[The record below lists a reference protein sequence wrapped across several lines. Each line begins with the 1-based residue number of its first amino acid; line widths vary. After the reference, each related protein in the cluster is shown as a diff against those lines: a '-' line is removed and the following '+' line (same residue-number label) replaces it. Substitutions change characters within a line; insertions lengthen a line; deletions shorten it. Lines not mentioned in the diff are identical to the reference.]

1 MLSLNNS
8 MLAYAGCILAC
19 IPCFSPCLILGIPFG
34 IWGLIAMADE
44 RVSAVSRVSLAAIAT
59 ISGHETSARVC
70 SRPAA
75 SPNWGV
81 R

>member
-1 MLSLNNS
+1 MHASVYFRIVWGLLIVVSNVGTVIGAQQMLSLKNR

-44 RVSAVSRVSLAAIAT
+44 RVKRSFQS
-59 ISGHETSARVC
+59 
-70 SRPAA
+70 
-75 SPNWGV
+75 
-81 R
+81 